1 MCGITGILSR
11 QGLSV
16 DPALL
21 LKMTNSIRHRGPDDE
36 GYLFVNTANN
46 RCDHRSGNDSIPAAK
61 SNYPNISAPIQENYN
76 LGLGWRRLS
85 IIDLSSAGHQPMSN
99 ADGTVWLIFNGEIYN
114 YIELRELLI
123 AKGHSFTTK
132 SDSEVIIRA
141 YEEWGKKCLSHF
153 NGMWAFALWDAR
165 TRSLFCARDRFG
177 VKPFYYFT
185 KENTFA
191 FASEIKAL
199 LLHPDVVRK
208 ANHQMVYDYLA
219 YAVIDHSDET
229 FFSGVKQLP
238 PAHYL
243 IVDATGALTVQ
254 RYYTLQCNSDLERYR
269 EPESRQ
275 YTEKFKELLVDSIKL
290 RLRTDVPLGS
300 CLSGGLDSSTIVC
313 MANSLMFNNGVI
325 DRNLIGE
332 HQKTFTAVY
341 DDAAYSEKPFVEK
354 VIARTNAEPHFVRPD
369 GKKLWDELRKVVYHQ
384 DEPFNS
390 TSVYAQWNVMRL
402 ASEQHITVLLD
413 GQGGDE
419 LLGGYS
425 WHVPIYQAELLRA
438 WRFGTLLKELA
449 GTSSITHRP
458 VSRQAID
465 LLSKTG
471 RNILPQSVYELF
483 APGFGMMD
491 SEFSSAHSRRST
503 VLAKRN
509 DSLQERLLQEETSFN
524 LQQLLHYED
533 RNSMAFAIEA
543 RVPFVDYRVV
553 EYAMSIPASYKIHNG
568 WSKYPLRCAG
578 EGILPKE
585 IQWRKDK
592 MGFVTPQNEWLR
604 TLLPMVRTFLLDEP
618 LRANQFL
625 NQVSL
630 EKRLKANPPTIAN
643 NILWQIINLEMW
655 MRVFDVE

>member
-11 QGLSV
+11 QGGRV

-36 GYLFVNTANN
+36 GYLFVDTANN

-61 SNYPNISAPIQENYN
+61 SNYPNISAPTQENYN
-76 LGLGWRRLS
+76 LGLGYRRLS
-85 IIDLSSAGHQPMSN
+85 IIDLSPAGHQPMSN

-123 AKGHSFTTK
+123 AKGYSFRTK
-132 SDSEVIIRA
+132 TDSEVIIHS
-141 YEEWGKKCLSHF
+141 YEEWGKECLSHF

-165 TRSLFCARDRFG
+165 TKSLFCARDRFG
-177 VKPFYYFT
+177 VKPFYYT
-185 KENTFA
+185 KNEETFA
-191 FASEIKAL
+191 FASEIKAI
-199 LLHPDVVRK
+199 LLHPDVARR
-208 ANHQMVYDYLA
+208 ANHQIVYDYLA
-219 YAVIDHSDET
+219 YAVIDHGDET
-229 FFSGVKQLP
+229 FFSGIKQLP
-238 PAHYL
+238 PSHFL
-243 IVDATGALTVQ
+243 VIDDAGAFTVQ
-254 RYYTLQCNSDLERYR
+254 RYYTLRCNSEFEPYR
-269 EPESRQ
+269 EPESKKHAESFR
-275 YTEKFKELLVDSIKL
+275 ELLFDSIKL
-290 RLRTDVPLGS
+290 RLRADVPLGS

-313 MANSLMFNNGVI
+313 MANSLMFNDGVI
-325 DRNLIGE
+325 DRTLIGE

-341 DDAAYSEKPFVEK
+341 DNAVYSEKPFVDK

-419 LLGGYS
+419 LLGGYA
-425 WHVPIYQAELLRA
+425 WHVPIYQTELLRA
-438 WRFGTLLKELA
+438 MRLGTLIKELA
-449 GTSSITHRP
+449 GTSSITQRSVP
-458 VSRQAID
+458 RQLVE
-465 LLSKTG
+465 LLGKAG
-471 RNILPQSVYELF
+471 RTILPQSAYEFF
-483 APGFGMMD
+483 APSFGLMNP
-491 SEFSSAHSRRST
+491 EFSSSYKRTSS
-503 VLAKRN
+503 VLSKRN
-509 DSLQERLLQEETSFN
+509 DNLQERLLQEETAFN

-553 EYAMSIPASYKIHNG
+553 EYAMSIPASFKIHNG

-592 MGFVTPQNEWLR
+592 MGFVTPQNAWLR
-604 TLLPMVRTFLLDEP
+604 TLLPMVRTLLLDEP
-618 LRANQFL
+618 LRANEFL
-625 NQVSL
+625 NQASL
-630 EKRLKANPPTIAN
+630 EKQLKADPPTIAN